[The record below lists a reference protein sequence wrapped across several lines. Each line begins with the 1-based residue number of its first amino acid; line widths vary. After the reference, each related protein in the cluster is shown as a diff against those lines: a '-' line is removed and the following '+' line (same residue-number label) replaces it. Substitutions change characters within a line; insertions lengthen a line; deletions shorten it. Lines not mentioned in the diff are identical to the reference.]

1 MCIRDSLESEGTVE
15 RIARATKWHFLY
27 VVWLPFLCVKGKLY
41 EVKTG
46 KGHPK
51 ASSTSRK
58 GCPSD
63 DIEKITKHF

>member
-1 MCIRDSLESEGTVE
+1 M
-15 RIARATKWHFLY
+15 AFLY

-41 EVKTG
+41 EAKTG

-51 ASSTSRK
+51 ASSMSQK